1 MLQELSLAIL
11 AGGLGKR
18 FGGSDKQAAPV
29 KGVPL
34 GRRVALNALGS
45 DLPVYLVGPD
55 RHIYDGLP
63 LRFVRD
69 TLPGFGPL
77 SGLHAALCSA
87 TTPWVYLLA
96 CDMPFFDKDW
106 LNYLFSLLDTPVVEG
121 SATCLAILAEKESY
135 IEPFQGLYSRLL
147 IPELERKMDNAGIAG
162 EKLSFSKLL
171 KDLPYRTVPEAVAR
185 RFSPDWS
192 LFSSIND
199 PAALKTFLDKVSRDE
214 R

>member
-1 MLQELSLAIL
+1 MLQGLSLAIL

-18 FGGSDKQAAPV
+18 FGASDKQAALV

-34 GRRVALNALGS
+34 GRRVAFNALAS
-45 DLPVYLVGPD
+45 NLPVYLVGPD
-55 RHIYDGLP
+55 RDIYDGLP
-63 LRFVRD
+63 LCFVRD
-69 TLPGFGPL
+69 IVPGFGPL

-106 LNYLFSLLDTPVVEG
+106 LNYLFSLLDTPIVGG
-121 SATCLAILAEKESY
+121 SAPCFAVLAEKGSY

-147 IPELERKMDNAGIAG
+147 IPELKRKMDGAVG

-171 KDLPYRTVPEAVAR
+171 KDLPYKAVPEAVAR

-199 PAALKTFLDKVSRDE
+199 PAALKKFLDKVSLDGR
-214 R
+214 